1 MPCVSLMIKPASS
14 LCNLSCD
21 YCFYR
26 DVAKHRESPRFAAM
40 TEETSE
46 MLIQKALRFA
56 DGQAVSFTFQG
67 GEPTL
72 CGLSFFTYFAKTVKR
87 LNRKSSPIFYSLQTN
102 GTTLND
108 EWARFFSENGF
119 LVGLS
124 LDGDERGNRFRK
136 TPAGESTFQT
146 VLAAAEMLKKHK
158 VEFNILTV
166 LTGDCAE
173 NGERVYRFFRDH
185 GFRYLQF
192 IPCLRPFGS
201 NEQSELFMT
210 SAQYADFL
218 VHVFRLYTEDY
229 LRGQY
234 VSVRQFDNWVR
245 LFWGLP
251 TEQCGIFGHCSS
263 QFVAESNGNIYPC
276 DFYCTDEFLLGNIL
290 TGDFEAMANCETAR
304 KFLKESF
311 FVPGKCRTC
320 KLYPMCRAGGCKR
333 TRQSEDYCEAYQ
345 KFFTECL
352 PLFQA
357 FRQEKD
363 GAPQ

>member
-1 MPCVSLMIKPASS
+1 
-14 LCNLSCD
+14 
-21 YCFYR
+21 
-26 DVAKHRESPRFAAM
+26 
-40 TEETSE
+40 
-46 MLIQKALRFA
+46 
-56 DGQAVSFTFQG
+56 
-67 GEPTL
+67 
-72 CGLSFFTYFAKTVKR
+72 
-87 LNRKSSPIFYSLQTN
+87 
-102 GTTLND
+102 
-108 EWARFFSENGF
+108 
-119 LVGLS
+119 
-124 LDGDERGNRFRK
+124 
-136 TPAGESTFQT
+136 
-146 VLAAAEMLKKHK
+146 
-158 VEFNILTV
+158 
-166 LTGDCAE
+166 
-173 NGERVYRFFRDH
+173 
-185 GFRYLQF
+185 
-192 IPCLRPFGS
+192 
-201 NEQSELFMT
+201 MT

-218 VHVFRLYTEDY
+218 IRVFRLYTEDY

-290 TGDFEAMANCETAR
+290 TDDFEAMANCETAR

-357 FRQEKD
+357 FRREKD
-363 GAPQ
+363 GASQ